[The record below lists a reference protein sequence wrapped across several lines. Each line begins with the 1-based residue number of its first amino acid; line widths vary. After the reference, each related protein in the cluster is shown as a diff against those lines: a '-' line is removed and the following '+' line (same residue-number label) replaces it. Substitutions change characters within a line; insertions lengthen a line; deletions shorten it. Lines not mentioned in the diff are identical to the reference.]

1 LPFDDVPCNSSV
13 VVEKNNKF
21 LAVDD
26 KALSMPL
33 VLIIPV
39 VFAAEFFDCPTVERA

>member
-13 VVEKNNKF
+13 VVEKNKF

-39 VFAAEFFDCPTVERA
+39 VFAAEFFDWPTVERA